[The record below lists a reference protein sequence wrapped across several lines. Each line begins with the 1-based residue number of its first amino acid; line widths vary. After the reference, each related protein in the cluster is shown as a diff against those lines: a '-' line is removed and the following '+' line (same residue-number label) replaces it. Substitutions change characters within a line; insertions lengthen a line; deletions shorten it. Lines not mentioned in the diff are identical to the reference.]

1 MFRNILFLI
10 IIFFILNTNNT
21 YSQPNI
27 LKTFNNIV
35 LHEKPKNLPDLELIN
50 KKGNTIIFNDFS
62 SKLTLINFWATWCAP
77 CKKELPKLDSL
88 YQQIPRR
95 QVNIVLINIENIKYD
110 KIQKFFNRLK
120 VKNLVSHFDNKLKLT
135 KELKLRGI
143 PITLIVNSNGKE
155 IGRIIGDLNFTNPFF
170 VSWINAQ

>member
-1 MFRNILFLI
+1 MFRNFLFLI

-77 CKKELPKLDSL
+77 CKKELPELDNL

-110 KIQKFFNRLK
+110 KIEKFFNKLK
-120 VKNLVSHFDNKLKLT
+120 VNNLVSHFDNKLKLT

-143 PITLIVNSNGKE
+143 PITLIVNSDGKE
-155 IGRIIGDLNFTNPFF
+155 MGRIIGDLNFTNPFF

>member
-1 MFRNILFLI
+1 MFRNILSLI

-77 CKKELPKLDSL
+77 CKKELPELDNL
-88 YQQIPRR
+88 YQQIPRS

-143 PITLIVNSNGKE
+143 PITLIVNSDGKE
-155 IGRIIGDLNFTNPFF
+155 MGRIIGDLNFTNPFF

>member
-143 PITLIVNSNGKE
+143 PITLIVNSDGKE
-155 IGRIIGDLNFTNPFF
+155 MGRIIGDLNFTNPFF

>member
-1 MFRNILFLI
+1 MFRNILSLI

-77 CKKELPKLDSL
+77 CKKELPELDSL
-88 YQQIPRR
+88 YQQIPRG

-110 KIQKFFNRLK
+110 KIEKFFNKLK

-143 PITLIVNSNGKE
+143 PITLIVNSDGKE
-155 IGRIIGDLNFTNPFF
+155 MGRIIGDLNFTNPFF

>member
-1 MFRNILFLI
+1 MFRNILSLI

-77 CKKELPKLDSL
+77 CKKELPELDNL
-88 YQQIPRR
+88 YQQIPRS

-110 KIQKFFNRLK
+110 KIEKFFNKLK

-143 PITLIVNSNGKE
+143 PITLIVNSDGKE
-155 IGRIIGDLNFTNPFF
+155 MGRIIGDLNFTNPFF

>member
-1 MFRNILFLI
+1 MFRSTFFLTS
-10 IIFFILNTNNT
+10 IFLILNTNNT

-77 CKKELPKLDSL
+77 CKKELPELDNL
-88 YQQIPRR
+88 YQQIPRS

-110 KIQKFFNRLK
+110 KIEKFFNKLK

-135 KELKLRGI
+135 KELKLRGL

>member
-77 CKKELPKLDSL
+77 CKKELPELDNL
-88 YQQIPRR
+88 YQQIPRS

-135 KELKLRGI
+135 KELKLRGL

>member
-62 SKLTLINFWATWCAP
+62 SKLTLINFWATWCVP
-77 CKKELPKLDSL
+77 CKKELPELDNL
-88 YQQIPRR
+88 YQQIPRS

-135 KELKLRGI
+135 KELKLRGL

>member
-1 MFRNILFLI
+1 MFRNFLFLI

-27 LKTFNNIV
+27 LKTFDNIV

-77 CKKELPKLDSL
+77 CKKELPELDNL
-88 YQQIPRR
+88 YQQIPRS

-110 KIQKFFNRLK
+110 KIEKFFNKLK

-143 PITLIVNSNGKE
+143 PITLIVNSDGKE
-155 IGRIIGDLNFTNPFF
+155 MGRIIGDLNFTNPFF

>member
-77 CKKELPKLDSL
+77 CKKELPELDNL
-88 YQQIPRR
+88 YQQIPRS

-110 KIQKFFNRLK
+110 KIEKFFNKLK

-143 PITLIVNSNGKE
+143 PITLIVNSDGKE
-155 IGRIIGDLNFTNPFF
+155 MGRIIGDLNFTNPFF

>member
-1 MFRNILFLI
+1 MFRNILSLI

-77 CKKELPKLDSL
+77 CKKELPKLESL
-88 YQQIPRR
+88 YQQISRS

-110 KIQKFFNRLK
+110 KIEKFFNKLK
-120 VKNLVSHFDNKLKLT
+120 VKNLVSHFDDKLKLT

-143 PITLIVNSNGKE
+143 PITLIVNSDGKE
-155 IGRIIGDLNFTNPFF
+155 MGRIIGDLDFTNPSF
-170 VSWINAQ
+170 VSWINSQ

>member
-1 MFRNILFLI
+1 
-10 IIFFILNTNNT
+10 
-21 YSQPNI
+21 
-27 LKTFNNIV
+27 V

-77 CKKELPKLDSL
+77 CKKELPELDSL
-88 YQQIPRR
+88 YQQIPRG

-110 KIQKFFNRLK
+110 KIEKFFNKLK

-143 PITLIVNSNGKE
+143 PITLIVNSDGKE
-155 IGRIIGDLNFTNPFF
+155 MGRIIGDLNFTNPFF
-170 VSWINAQ
+170 VSWINSQ

>member
-1 MFRNILFLI
+1 MFRNILSLI

-110 KIQKFFNRLK
+110 KIEKFFNKLK
-120 VKNLVSHFDNKLKLT
+120 VNNLVSHFDNKLKLT

-143 PITLIVNSNGKE
+143 PITLIVNSDGKE
-155 IGRIIGDLNFTNPFF
+155 MGRIIGDLNFTNPFF

>member
-62 SKLTLINFWATWCAP
+62 SKLTLINFWATWCVP
-77 CKKELPKLDSL
+77 CKKELPELDNL
-88 YQQIPRR
+88 YQQIPRS

-143 PITLIVNSNGKE
+143 PITLIVNSDGKE
-155 IGRIIGDLNFTNPFF
+155 MGRIIGDLNFTNPFF

>member
-77 CKKELPKLDSL
+77 CKKELQELDSL
-88 YQQIPRR
+88 YQQIPRS

-110 KIQKFFNRLK
+110 KIEKFFNKLK

-143 PITLIVNSNGKE
+143 PITLIVNSDGKE
-155 IGRIIGDLNFTNPFF
+155 MGRIIGDLNFTNPFF

>member
-1 MFRNILFLI
+1 MFRNFLFLI

-77 CKKELPKLDSL
+77 CKKELPELDNL
-88 YQQIPRR
+88 YQQIPRS

-110 KIQKFFNRLK
+110 KIEKFFNKLK
-120 VKNLVSHFDNKLKLT
+120 VNNLVSHFDNKLKLT

-143 PITLIVNSNGKE
+143 PITLIVNSDGKE
-155 IGRIIGDLNFTNPFF
+155 MGRIIGDLNFTNPFF

>member
-10 IIFFILNTNNT
+10 IILFILNTNNT

-35 LHEKPKNLPDLELIN
+35 MHEKPKDLPDLKLIN
-50 KKGNTIIFNDFS
+50 KKGNPIIFTDFS

-88 YQQIPRR
+88 YQQIPRS
-95 QVNIVLINIENIKYD
+95 QINMVLINIENIKYD
-110 KIQKFFNRLK
+110 KIEKFFNKLK

-155 IGRIIGDLNFTNPFF
+155 MGRIIGDLDFANPRF

>member
-1 MFRNILFLI
+1 MFRNILSLI

-35 LHEKPKNLPDLELIN
+35 LHQKPKNLPDLELIN

-77 CKKELPKLDSL
+77 CKKELPELDSL
-88 YQQIPRR
+88 YQQIPRG

-110 KIQKFFNRLK
+110 KIEKFFNKLK

-143 PITLIVNSNGKE
+143 PITLIVNSDGKE
-155 IGRIIGDLNFTNPFF
+155 MGRIIGDLNFTNPFF

>member
-1 MFRNILFLI
+1 MFRSTFFLTS
-10 IIFFILNTNNT
+10 IFLILNTNNT

-135 KELKLRGI
+135 KELKLRGL

>member
-1 MFRNILFLI
+1 MFRNILSLI
-10 IIFFILNTNNT
+10 IIFFILNTHNT

-77 CKKELPKLDSL
+77 CKKELPELDNL
-88 YQQIPRR
+88 YQQIPRS

-110 KIQKFFNRLK
+110 KIEKFFNKLK
-120 VKNLVSHFDNKLKLT
+120 VNNLVSHFDNKLKLT

-143 PITLIVNSNGKE
+143 PITLIVNSDGKE
-155 IGRIIGDLNFTNPFF
+155 MGRIIGDLNFTNPFF

>member
-27 LKTFNNIV
+27 LKTFDNIV

-77 CKKELPKLDSL
+77 CKKELPELDNL
-88 YQQIPRR
+88 YQQIPRS

-110 KIQKFFNRLK
+110 KIEKFFNKLK

-143 PITLIVNSNGKE
+143 PITLIVNSDGKE
-155 IGRIIGDLNFTNPFF
+155 MGRIIGDLNFTNPFF

>member
-1 MFRNILFLI
+1 MFRNFLFLI

-77 CKKELPKLDSL
+77 CKKELPELDNL
-88 YQQIPRR
+88 YQQIPRS

-110 KIQKFFNRLK
+110 KIEKFFNKLK

-143 PITLIVNSNGKE
+143 PITLIVNSDGKE
-155 IGRIIGDLNFTNPFF
+155 MGRIIGDLNFTNPFF

>member
-1 MFRNILFLI
+1 MFRNILSLI

-77 CKKELPKLDSL
+77 CKKELPELDNL
-88 YQQIPRR
+88 YQQIPRS

-110 KIQKFFNRLK
+110 KIEKFFNKLK

-143 PITLIVNSNGKE
+143 PITLIVNSDGKE
-155 IGRIIGDLNFTNPFF
+155 MGRIIGDLDFTNPSF
-170 VSWINAQ
+170 VSWINSQ

>member
-1 MFRNILFLI
+1 MFRNILSLI

-35 LHEKPKNLPDLELIN
+35 LHEKPKNLPDLKLIN
-50 KKGNTIIFNDFS
+50 KKGNTIIFTDFS
-62 SKLTLINFWATWCAP
+62 SKLTLINFWATWCVP
-77 CKKELPKLDSL
+77 CKKELPELDNL
-88 YQQIPRR
+88 YQQIPRS

-110 KIQKFFNRLK
+110 KIEKFFNKLK

-143 PITLIVNSNGKE
+143 PITLIVNSDGKE
-155 IGRIIGDLNFTNPFF
+155 MGRIIGDLNFTNPFF

>member
-1 MFRNILFLI
+1 MFRNILSLI

-77 CKKELPKLDSL
+77 CKKELPELDSL
-88 YQQIPRR
+88 YQQIPRS

-110 KIQKFFNRLK
+110 KIEKFFNKLK

-135 KELKLRGI
+135 KEFKLRGI
-143 PITLIVNSNGKE
+143 PITLIVNSDGKE
-155 IGRIIGDLNFTNPFF
+155 MGRIIGDLNFTNPFF

>member
-1 MFRNILFLI
+1 MFRNILSLI

-77 CKKELPKLDSL
+77 CKKELPELDNL
-88 YQQIPRR
+88 YQQIPRS

-135 KELKLRGI
+135 KELKLRGL